1 MSPRK
6 PDPAV
11 ADRLVEV
18 AARLLAVEG
27 PGAISARRVAT
38 EAGASTMVVYTHF
51 GSMDELLRVVRVE
64 GFRRFGVEL
73 ERAGLSSDP
82 VADVMAQ
89 GWGYRHF
96 AMTEPH
102 LYDVMFRLPM
112 AGKTQLSE
120 PDLEASMDTFAS
132 LVGRIE
138 RCAEAGPWLVDDAYA
153 AAEVV
158 WSTVHGHCALELSG
172 YHEAMGRD
180 PVAAYGR
187 CLLNLAVG
195 FGQEPAAARRSASRA
210 RARARKRGQL
220 D

>member
-18 AARLLAVEG
+18 AARLLATEG
-27 PGAISARRVAT
+27 IGGISARRVAAD
-38 EAGASTMVVYTHF
+38 AGASTMAVYTHF
-51 GSMDELLRVVRVE
+51 GSMDELLWAVRLE
-64 GFRRFGVEL
+64 GFRRFGIEL
-73 ERAGLSSDP
+73 ERSGMTSDP

-96 AMTEPH
+96 ALTEPH
-102 LYDVMFRLPM
+102 LYDVMFRSPLANP
-112 AGKTQLSE
+112 AELSKQ
-120 PDLEASMDTFAS
+120 DLDTSFSTFLS
-132 LVGRIE
+132 LVTHIE
-138 RCAEAGPWLVDDAYA
+138 RCAAAGPWLVEDAYA

-158 WSTVHGHCALELSG
+158 WATVHGHCSIELSG
-172 YHEAMGRD
+172 YHRAMGRD
-180 PVAAYGR
+180 PAASYGR
-187 CLLNLAVG
+187 CLVNLAIG
-195 FGQEPAAARRSASRA
+195 FGQEPSDARRAASRA